1 MRTTGFRRGTMV
13 MLPLPLLLLVAAAQ
27 ATQDDD
33 FLAARD
39 AFRNGDAAQLARHAA
54 KLDGYVLEPYVDYWR
69 LRLRL
74 TAAAPAEVRALLKRV
89 QGSPIADRLRTDWL
103 KTLGSQQRWDLF
115 DAEYPRYNGSDAEI
129 TCDAL
134 QSELR
139 DDMDGALRGARALW
153 FTGRELPDSCKTL
166 FDALAAAGVLTPD
179 DVWARIRLALA
190 AGNTGVAHR
199 ASQFLPPAEQL
210 DARTLAYVAVGA
222 QRYIDHKR
230 YNLKTRAGRETVMF
244 AVYRLA
250 RISPTLAAQRWE
262 RIGDQ
267 FSEAERGYVWG
278 LIALYGA
285 QRLDPNT
292 LAWYRRAGPLTDEQL
307 AWKARNALHAQRW
320 PEVLAT
326 INAMSDQQEREPVWR
341 YWKARALLA
350 AGRSA
355 EAKVL
360 LTVLSTDLGF
370 YGELAAE
377 DLGNRNLLA
386 PAAYQPDDN
395 QVRAVSA
402 LPGIQRALAFYRLNL
417 RYEGNLEWNWAMR
430 GLDDRQLLAA
440 AEFARRHELYDR
452 AIFAAEQTRELHN
465 FGMRYPAPYRD
476 LLRDYASQQQL
487 DEAWLYALVR
497 QESRFVPEA
506 HSSAGAGGLMQLM
519 PATARWIAKQL
530 GLHGYRH
537 KQVTEVELNLNFGT
551 WYLRHV
557 LDELDNQPLL
567 ASAAY
572 NAGPRRVREWRT
584 AVPMEGAI
592 YAESI
597 PLSETRD
604 YVKKVMSGAVYYGQQ
619 AGFTL
624 RSLKDRLGV
633 IVPPAG
639 GEAPLDEPL

>member
-1 MRTTGFRRGTMV
+1 MRAAIFWRGLAV
-13 MLPLPLLLLVAAAQ
+13 FAVLAPAVGARAAP
-27 ATQDDD
+27 DDD
-33 FLAARD
+33 FLAARE
-39 AFRNGDAAQLARHAA
+39 AFRSGDAVQLARHAA
-54 KLDGYVLEPYVDYWR
+54 RLDGYVLEPYVDYWR

-74 TAAAPAEVRALLKRV
+74 NAASPNEVRALLKRV
-89 QGSPIADRLRTDWL
+89 QDSPIADRLRADWL
-103 KTLGSQQRWDLF
+103 KLLGTQQQWDLF
-115 DAEYPRYNGSDAEI
+115 DAEYPRYGGNDAEI
-129 TCDAL
+129 ACDAL
-134 QSELR
+134 HSELR

-153 FTGRELPDSCKTL
+153 FTGRELPDSCKAL
-166 FDALAAAGVLTPD
+166 FDALAAAGVLTSD
-179 DVWARIRLALA
+179 EIWARIRLALA

-199 ASQFLPPAEQL
+199 ASEFLPPSERL
-210 DARTLAYVAVGA
+210 DARTLAYVAVSA
-222 QRYIDHKR
+222 QRYIDRGK
-230 YNLKTRAGRETVMF
+230 YDLQTRAGRETAMF

-262 RIGDQ
+262 RLGDR
-267 FSEAERGYVWG
+267 FSDEERGYVWG

-285 QRLDPNT
+285 QRLDPDALT
-292 LAWYRRAGPLTDEQL
+292 WYRRAGPLTDEQL
-307 AWKARNALHAQRW
+307 VWKARNALHAQRW
-320 PEVLAT
+320 PEVLAA
-326 INAMSDQQEREPVWR
+326 ISAMSDAQAHEPAWR

-350 AGRSA
+350 AGRTA

-360 LTVLSTDLGF
+360 LTVLSADLGF

-377 DLGNRNLLA
+377 DLGNHNLLA
-386 PAAYQPDDN
+386 PPSYRPDDN
-395 QVRAVSA
+395 QVRAVGA
-402 LPGIQRALAFYRLNL
+402 LPGVQRALAFYRLNL
-417 RYEGNLEWNWAMR
+417 RYEGNLEWNWAMH

-440 AEFARRHELYDR
+440 AEFARRRELYDR
-452 AIFAAEQTRELHN
+452 AIYAAEQTQQLHD
-465 FGMRYPAPYRD
+465 FSMRYPAPYRD

-487 DEAWLYALVR
+487 DEAWLYALIR

-506 HSSAGAGGLMQLM
+506 RSSAGAGGLMQLM

-530 GLHGYRH
+530 GLRGYRH
-537 KQVTEVELNLNFGT
+537 ARMTEVELNLNFGT

-572 NAGPRRVREWRT
+572 NAGPRRAREWRT

-633 IVPPAG
+633 IVPPSG
-639 GEAPLDEPL
+639 GEPPLDEPL